1 MCGFVGAAATTPL
14 PCPDAVAAGAALLS
28 HRGPDDSGVWHSPD
42 GRVALGHRRLAILDL
57 TAAGHQPMH
66 DEAGALTIVFNGEI
80 YNFAELRRELE
91 AAGHAFRSGTDTE
104 VILAAYRQWGTEC
117 VGRLAGMFA
126 FSLFDGERRRLFLA
140 RDRAGEKPLFV
151 HRSTG
156 VLRFASE
163 LKALLADPAL
173 SRRIDPVA
181 LDCYLAVGYVPGDRC
196 MLQGFGKVPPAHALT
211 FDLDTGAERAWRY
224 WAPPT
229 PADGDGRRGGAGGA
243 DEADEELLD
252 ELEALLEDS
261 VRRQLVADVPVGVL
275 LSGGVDSS
283 LVTAMAVRADPRI
296 RTFTISFPGQAA
308 EDETEHAR
316 LIARHFGTEH
326 MELAAGPATAEL
338 VPALARQFD
347 EPVADSSMIPT
358 FLVSRLVREHCTVAL
373 GGDGGDE
380 LFGGYPH
387 YSRLLW
393 LRAGPGRLPGAVRRA
408 VARGAEGVLPPGFR
422 GRNYFQALGADPEHG
437 VPLIMAHFDPG
448 TRRRLMADHGPW
460 ATEGEGVLR
469 ERMARD
475 GDFLA
480 RATRLDFENYLPEDL
495 LVKVDR
501 ASMMTSLEVR
511 APLLDHRIIEF
522 AFGKVPSRLKATARE
537 KKILLKRL
545 TARVLPAGFDRNRKQ
560 GFSIPMARWLAG
572 GPFRE
577 LFYDV
582 LRDPGCLFERRA
594 VDALLQ
600 GQDRGRN
607 NGERLFA
614 LVLFE
619 LWRREYGVAL

>member
-14 PCPDAVAAGAALLS
+14 PCPDGVAAGAALLW
-28 HRGPDDSGVWHSPD
+28 HRGPDDSGVWRSPD

-66 DEAGALTIVFNGEI
+66 DETGALTIVFNGEI
-80 YNFAELRRELE
+80 YNCAELRRELE
-91 AAGHAFRSGTDTE
+91 GAGHAFRSGSDTE
-104 VILAAYRQWGTEC
+104 VILAAYGQWGTEC
-117 VGRLAGMFA
+117 LARLAGMFA
-126 FSLFDGERRRLFLA
+126 FALVDGARRRLFLA

-151 HRSTG
+151 HRSAG
-156 VLRFASE
+156 ALRFASE
-163 LKALLADPAL
+163 LKALLADPGL
-173 SRRIDPVA
+173 PRRIDPVA
-181 LDCYLAVGYVPGDRC
+181 LDCYLAMGYVPGERC
-196 MLQGFGKVPPAHALT
+196 MLQGFNKVPPAHALT
-211 FDLDTGAERAWRY
+211 FDLDTGEERAWRY
-224 WAPPT
+224 WSPPA
-229 PADGDGRRGGAGGA
+229 PADGGVV
-243 DEADEELLD
+243 DEEALLD
-252 ELEALLEDS
+252 ELDALLEES

-283 LVTAMAVRADPRI
+283 LVTAMAVRGDRRV
-296 RTFTISFPGQAA
+296 RTFTIGFPGQAA

-326 MELAAGPATAEL
+326 TELAAEPATAEL

-422 GRNYFQALGADPEHG
+422 GRNYLQALGADLERG
-437 VPLIMAHFDPG
+437 VPLIMAHFDPR
-448 TRRRLMADHGPW
+448 TRRRLMADHGSW
-460 ATEGEGVLR
+460 ATAGEGVFR
-469 ERMARD
+469 DRMAGD

-480 RATRLDFENYLPEDL
+480 RATRLDFENYLPEDV

-511 APLLDHRIIEF
+511 APLLDHRVMEF
-522 AFGKVPSRLKATARE
+522 ALGKVPSRLKATARD

-560 GFSIPMARWLAG
+560 GFSIPMARWLEG
-572 GPFRE
+572 GPFRD
-577 LFYDV
+577 LFYAV

-594 VDALLQ
+594 VGALLR

-614 LVLFE
+614 LVLLE